1 MTTAEKREVI
11 TQIAQLLEKL
21 IDTDSEE
28 LAALPAPAA
37 EGPVEMLTIKECAQL
52 VNGLSEH
59 TVRHL
64 VMQDKVAS
72 IRTGVGRNG
81 KILVNKVSLLNYL
94 ERKDV
99 ESEIN
104 N

>member
-1 MTTAEKREVI
+1 MTTTEKREVI

-21 IDTDSEE
+21 IDTDSEVLE
-28 LAALPAPAA
+28 ASPAPAVD
-37 EGPVEMLTIKECAQL
+37 EPVEMLTIKECAQL

-72 IRTGVGRNG
+72 IRTGVGKNG
-81 KILVNKVSLLNYL
+81 KILVNKMSLLKYL
-94 ERKDV
+94 EKNDE
-99 ESEIN
+99 ES
-104 N
+104 

>member
-1 MTTAEKREVI
+1 MTITEKREVI

-28 LAALPAPAA
+28 TATLPAPAA
-37 EGPVEMLTIKECAQL
+37 DEPVEMLTIKECAQL

-64 VMQDKVAS
+64 VMQDKIAS

-81 KILVNKVSLLNYL
+81 KILVNKVSLLKFL
-94 ERKDV
+94 EKNGE
-99 ESEIN
+99 ES
-104 N
+104 